1 MHYLRK
7 SVWSSFSSDHSY
19 ALAYK
24 GQGEEETKFQKIVF
38 PETLFPQ
45 KKKDLFSVNYATRS
59 TATSSNATQNGEFAK
74 PNKMKPIHLFQ
85 DEKTKP
91 SWLSVTIK
99 DDLVPFCKIK

>member
-1 MHYLRK
+1 
-7 SVWSSFSSDHSY
+7 
-19 ALAYK
+19 
-24 GQGEEETKFQKIVF
+24 
-38 PETLFPQ
+38 
-45 KKKDLFSVNYATRS
+45 VNYATRS